1 MALVALLL
9 WAPMAVFADN
19 QLPYQP
25 VAADNG
31 YVVQW
36 DCSTNDFHKN
46 AAGEYANEM
55 EYNETFVLAVNIEGT
70 DLADWID
77 RDPTNAGYVRGVA
90 VDFWRVIDN
99 KQFPGSISRLWHIR
113 DHIYGATYN
122 MQQVDEVWHP
132 TTGNQTQFKAR
143 IFGFESPLGDGCS
156 TATSAPSSYN
166 PNPEN
171 NWYQWRGNWREG
183 YCSPKSGT
191 ANNDFNQAGVFF
203 QFAPFTGAM
212 TSQMPNPMINS
223 ISYYQGKPYD
233 DYRNIYYDSNHWVN
247 YNGYASP
254 FCTITP
260 CAQFYTTDY
269 ALNTTT
275 TTVCPLN
282 SQSATISTIG
292 WMTDFTYLLYRDG
305 VLVPGSER
313 DGSTLSTNLSWTT
326 DQAGTYTV
334 WYYKTSEHNNPVQMI
349 PCTGNSEI
357 TLTSPNSCC
366 QIDGITITIDNK
378 NPGMGETIHVRA
390 DITGTNDGNAKTF
403 YWEVHG
409 ANNAGVGIDLS
420 QTVTITTDNMTYSEF
435 DISYTQWK
443 AIAGEYEEGGGKN
456 NGYYTFWCKV
466 TEDGH
471 SCNFNK
477 DDQVHVKKELVCP
490 DFTWAIDGLEGLGK
504 PMYAGGWYDISCTT
518 PAGAPTVTI
527 TGTGVS
533 VVNTSTNGNTTTLR
547 IELDGTA
554 TGTITMKA
562 NSPENT
568 AAGYKACDDTRE
580 PIVSPCEGMTA
591 ETWKIQWSNYDG
603 HPNYQIHGG
612 ADVFLRDNN
621 GILEADIV
629 HTDGMDEWNLI
640 PIGETVN
647 SLPVYY
653 IQNALTKRYLYRDS
667 QRGMDGNWEYAQ
679 ALLAA
684 TNAQTVDF
692 KWVFHTFMD
701 GAKQCTIIACVD
713 GYTGT
718 EENINKGVFVI
729 HNRNWEEHTKNNGMF
744 TNPDVPSPRMVCG
757 KTGEQGLVSP
767 AFRMKGMEHPATS
780 AFGAQTALSWNGT
793 APADIVIV
801 DNGDVLTYT
810 GTRSDD
816 LHSINRTITYESTN
830 TSVATVDAATGQVT
844 IVGNEGEESEIRC
857 ILEKVGCFEGDTLRY
872 KVKVY
877 ECLADPTL
885 STDKTEMHIS
895 STATLTLDA
904 PIADG
909 EVGAPVMQAGDE
921 SKVTLNGNTWSA
933 SQAGTYTF
941 YYKIT
946 NADHPNCDR
955 QSDPITIVVYDCPN
969 NPVLTSGASTIL
981 ITGNTTLT
989 LTDATLGANETG
1001 DWVYTAGDQSKVT
1014 LTADMT
1020 WSASVPGTYT
1030 FYYKI
1035 TNTSHTECTRSSNT
1049 ITITVK
1055 EKEDYSLPYQPIA
1068 ADGTYVVLW
1077 DCDKNDFA
1085 DANTMEW
1092 GETFVFAINL
1102 AGTPLGNWVMQQPS
1116 QAGAVRTIAFD
1127 RLLVKNG
1134 DDSNDHFDLDVSRL
1148 WLIRDTIFGATFNF
1162 SQIKLRNGQFH
1173 TPANGATT
1181 GIAARLFG
1189 AEAALGDKCGNTP
1202 SVSKWWQWSNNST
1215 YSEWG
1220 GRWEEGKYVSEDDQY
1235 LFHFAP
1241 YTGQSDPTIN
1251 AQDDDPRDRWYD
1263 NGHDFSS
1270 NGYKSPCPKAWP
1282 VDQTVTID
1290 KQTICDKESETAT
1303 LTLGGSETDWEYS
1316 LYKDGT
1322 LVSASAQT
1330 GTGNALTWTIDAA
1343 GAYTV
1348 QATSTTG
1355 QHDDLMGSCTTNG
1368 ERTLGIY
1375 CEPDPECPE
1384 TKYVND
1390 NDVVCD
1396 TLLPYTWHTY
1406 RDIVIAQ
1413 SDLSTDD
1420 QYHDTLR
1427 TTLPNGAECDSI
1439 IYKLVLRVD
1448 ICEPDPVEPDERVI
1462 EQTYC
1467 LGDEII
1473 LTADVA
1479 DHYYTWS
1486 TGQTTQSIQVTPTQ
1500 PGVETYTVRVYDYQ
1514 IKASNNLMANGDF
1527 ENYTDYHQKPAGFT
1541 SDYEYLAFDPKASGL
1556 YDTYSGKSGVY
1567 LLSCDANHT
1576 WKGYA
1581 AVKPHG
1587 GEYFAMFDAAQ
1598 SGFAWRVTTNENPNM
1613 TLVQGAKYIF
1623 SYWAADLNT
1632 GSERD
1637 NPAQLQFSIN
1647 YRDDATGQMK
1657 KEYLGE
1663 VMKLGVD
1670 NKWHYSETFWIAPCN
1685 SSHIE
1690 IGVED
1695 KCNYAGPGNDFGL
1708 DDIIFQ
1714 MVTGQMEYT
1723 LDKQKWILT
1732 IEDCTPV
1739 ECVARIYSKWND
1751 LLLVDNA
1758 DRRYTAYQWYCD
1770 SVAIAGATGQYYYE
1784 QGKVL
1789 ADDGHTYYCVAT
1801 LASGEQETLCSM
1813 SFSDFPTAVS
1823 QNRKPAPAQVRV
1835 YTPAGKLLYTGTDE
1849 TDIYSRLYP
1858 GCYIIY
1864 RETEDEEI
1872 ITEKLIIY

>member
-1 MALVALLL
+1 MKKIVSRMALAALLL

-55 EYNETFVLAVNIEGT
+55 EYNETFVLAVNLAGT
-70 DLADWID
+70 TIGEWAMKQ
-77 RDPTNAGYVRGVA
+77 PTNTGCVRSVTFNAYRNNRDG
-90 VDFWRVIDN
+90 
-99 KQFPGSISRLWHIR
+99 GSMYTDHTARLWHIR
-113 DHIYGATYN
+113 DTIFGATYN
-122 MQQVDEVWHP
+122 FQQISNQYYP
-132 TTGNQTQFKAR
+132 TVGQTTDIHAL
-143 IFGFESPLGDGCS
+143 IFGFESPLGDKCS
-156 TATSAPSSYN
+156 SNNNAPTYSGSS
-166 PNPEN
+166 
-171 NWYQWRGNWREG
+171 WYQWPAGW
-183 YCSPKSGT
+183 SSGQFV
-191 ANNDFNQAGVFF
+191 ANTNNGHFF
-203 QFAPFTGAM
+203 RFAAFTDSK
-212 TSQMPNPMINS
+212 TSQMPNPMLNS
-223 ISYYQGKPYD
+223 ISEVSPGRMYD
-233 DYRNIYYDSNHWVN
+233 DYRNIYYDNGHWVN
-247 YNGYASP
+247 FNGYASP
-254 FCTITP
+254 FCAISP

-275 TTVCPLN
+275 MTVCPLN

-292 WMTDFTYLLYRDG
+292 WMTDYTYLLYRDG

-357 TLTSPNSCC
+357 TLTTASNCC
-366 QIDGITITIDNK
+366 RVQDAKVTASEELPCPEKSLTLTATWTSGDGLNKTIEWWCNGTQLSGWTEEAPVAERDTKSQITVTTGTLTGGSGGSSYYTYVCKIYSGNCSDEAQK
-378 NPGMGETIHVRA
+378 QIHVE
-390 DITGTNDGNAKTF
+390 D
-403 YWEVHG
+403 
-409 ANNAGVGIDLS
+409 
-420 QTVTITTDNMTYSEF
+420 
-435 DISYTQWK
+435 K
-443 AIAGEYEEGGGKN
+443 AE
-456 NGYYTFWCKV
+456 C
-466 TEDGH
+466 H
-471 SCNFNK
+471 
-477 DDQVHVKKELVCP
+477 ELECP
-490 DFTWAIDGLEGLGK
+490 NFTWAIDGLEGLGK

-554 TGTITMKA
+554 TGTISMKA

-580 PIVSPCEGMTA
+580 PVVSPCEGMTA

-718 EENINKGVFVI
+718 EENIKKGVFVI

-744 TNPDVPSPRMVCG
+744 TNPDVPSPRMACG

-793 APADIVIV
+793 APTDIVIV

-830 TSVATVDAATGQVT
+830 TSVATVDATGKVT
-844 IVGNEGEESEIRC
+844 VVGNEGEEAEIRC
-857 ILEKVGCFEGDTLRY
+857 ILEEVGCFEGDTIRY
-872 KVKVY
+872 VVKV
-877 ECLADPTL
+877 
-885 STDKTEMHIS
+885 
-895 STATLTLDA
+895 
-904 PIADG
+904 
-909 EVGAPVMQAGDE
+909 
-921 SKVTLNGNTWSA
+921 
-933 SQAGTYTF
+933 
-941 YYKIT
+941 
-946 NADHPNCDR
+946 NC
-955 QSDPITIVVYDCPN
+955 PE
-969 NPVLTSGASTIL
+969 NPELTSGASTIL

-1001 DWVYTAGDQSKVT
+1001 EWVYTAGDQSNVT

-1035 TNTSHTECTRSSNT
+1035 TNTSHPDCNRQSES

-1127 RLLVKNG
+1127 RFIKKYG
-1134 DDSNDHFDLDVSRL
+1134 DDNSEHFALDVSRL
-1148 WLIRDTIFGATFNF
+1148 WLIRDTIFGATYNF
-1162 SQIKLRNGQFH
+1162 KQIPFVNGQPY
-1173 TPANGATT
+1173 TPTNGEKT
-1181 GIAARLFG
+1181 GIAVRLFG
-1189 AEAALGDKCGNTP
+1189 VEAAYGDKCGNTP
-1202 SVSKWWQWSNNST
+1202 SVSKWWQWSDNST

-1220 GRWEEGKYVSEDDQY
+1220 GRWEQGKYVSEDDQY

-1290 KQTICDKESETAT
+1290 RETICDKESETAT

-1322 LVSASAQT
+1322 LVSAQA

-1413 SDLSTDD
+1413 SDLSADD

-1427 TTLPNGAECDSI
+1427 ITLPNGAECDSI

-1467 LGDEII
+1467 LGDEIT

-1479 DHYYTWS
+1479 DYYYTWS

-1500 PGVETYTVRVYDYQ
+1500 PGVETYTVRVYDYH

-1556 YDTYSGKSGVY
+1556 YDAYSGKSGVY

-1632 GSERD
+1632 GSEREH
-1637 NPAQLQFSIN
+1637 PAQLQFSIN
-1647 YRDDATGQMK
+1647 YMDDATGQMK

-1685 SSHIE
+1685 SSYIE

-1835 YTPAGKLLYTGTDE
+1835 YTPAGKLLYTGADD
-1849 TDIYSRLYP
+1849 TDIYSRLYQ